1 MSFDPKQFREYVD
14 SVLKFLNPVIPYSRN
29 ARELLV
35 LTAAAET
42 EIGNNLWQIGGT
54 MQDGPARGIFQM
66 EEATEADL
74 LNYLERR
81 PELKA
86 KVDLART
93 DMGDDDLIDSLPYQT
108 MLARI
113 FYWRK
118 PEPLPDASD
127 PYALGAYWKKHFNT
141 YLGKGRIIDAVGKY
155 LRLAGKYE
163 EA

>member
-1 MSFDPKQFREYVD
+1 MSFDPRQFREYVD
-14 SVLKFLNPVIPYSRN
+14 SVLVFLEPEIPYSVA
-29 ARELLV
+29 ARELLMF
-35 LTAAAET
+35 TAAAES
-42 EIGNNLWQIGGT
+42 ELGRYLWQVPH
-54 MQDGPARGIFQM
+54 GPAKGIFQM